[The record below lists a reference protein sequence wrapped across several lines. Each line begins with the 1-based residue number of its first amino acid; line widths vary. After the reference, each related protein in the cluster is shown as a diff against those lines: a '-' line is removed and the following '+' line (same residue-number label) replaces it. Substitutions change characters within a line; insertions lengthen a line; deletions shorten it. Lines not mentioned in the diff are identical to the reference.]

1 MLELIKLKAQMKR
14 SSTKLAEQL
23 EKRNARDT
31 KIKQLRDA
39 LEEAV
44 TEEDITAVEE
54 QITAVEE
61 EYSGIDEQVQQLE
74 SEVEELKGKIEELE
88 SKEPETGSDP
98 AAPAEEEERSINMS
112 HSKRGAF
119 YKLPAETRA
128 KILKR
133 DDVKSFVVRTREI
146 IKNQTRG
153 ITGAELAVPTVLLDI
168 VREHVWEASKLID
181 KVRSM
186 TIGGN
191 ARQPVTG
198 SIPEAIWTDA
208 LGAFNED
215 QIDLR
220 AIDMD
225 AYLVSAFVPVPNSI
239 IEDTDEAFLGMI
251 LDFLAGGIGRATDKA
266 IIYGLGN
273 GMPLGIVTRLA
284 QSARPSDWS
293 SNAPEWADLRSTNI
307 KKLDILSKS
316 GAEFFADL
324 GMALAAAENNG
335 SNAAPFW
342 CMNRKTKMELR
353 TKALS
358 FDASAALRSGIDN
371 TLPFDDGEIVELDFI
386 PDHEIVGGYG
396 LNYLL
401 AERQGVSLGS
411 SEHVRFIQRQTV
423 FAGFARYDGAPV
435 FGNSFVVVNYGNAEP
450 TTVTTFAGDAA
461 NTDRVSLTALTVG
474 TAQISPAFNKDILNY
489 SVEVDAAKAKVT
501 ATAQRSE
508 AVIEIKNGAIAVTN
522 GSEVT
527 FAEGNNVLT
536 FKVTNGNAVARTYS
550 VTVKYTKA

>member
-1 MLELIKLKAQMKR
+1 MLALIKLKAQMKR

-23 EKRNARDT
+23 EKRNARDA

-88 SKEPETGSDP
+88 NKEPETGSDP

-225 AYLVSAFVPVPNSI
+225 SYLVSAFVPVPNSI

-266 IIYGLGN
+266 ILYGLGN

-474 TAQISPAFNKDILNY
+474 TAQLSPAFNKDILNY
-489 SVEVDAAKAKVT
+489 SVEVAAAKAKVA

-508 AVIEIKNGAIAVTN
+508 AVVEIKNGATAVTN
-522 GSEVT
+522 GSEFT
-527 FAEGNNVLT
+527 FAEGNNILT

>member
-1 MLELIKLKAQMKR
+1 MLVLIKLKAQMKR

-88 SKEPETGSDP
+88 SKEPEVDP
-98 AAPAEEEERSINMS
+98 EPVATEEERSINMS

-181 KVRSM
+181 KVHSM

-208 LGAFNED
+208 LGTFNED

-225 AYLVSAFVPVPNSI
+225 SYLVSAFVPVPNSI

-353 TKALS
+353 TKALA

-423 FAGFARYDGAPV
+423 FAGFARYDARP
-435 FGNSFVVVNYGNAEP
+435 FSA
-450 TTVTTFAGDAA
+450 
-461 NTDRVSLTALTVG
+461 TALSWSTMA
-474 TAQISPAFNKDILNY
+474 TPSRRLSPP
-489 SVEVDAAKAKVT
+489 SRVT
-501 ATAQRSE
+501 PPTPTESASLR
-508 AVIEIKNGAIAVTN
+508 
-522 GSEVT
+522 
-527 FAEGNNVLT
+527 
-536 FKVTNGNAVARTYS
+536 
-550 VTVKYTKA
+550 

>member
-1 MLELIKLKAQMKR
+1 MLALIKLNAQMKR

-74 SEVEELKGKIEELE
+74 SEVEELKDKIEELE
-88 SKEPETGSDP
+88 SKEPETGSES
-98 AAPAEEEERSINMS
+98 AATEEEERSINMS

-225 AYLVSAFVPVPNSI
+225 SYLVSAFVPVPNSI
-239 IEDTDEAFLGMI
+239 IEDTDEAFLSMI

-266 IIYGLGN
+266 ILYGLGN

-316 GAEFFADL
+316 GAEFFADSL
-324 GMALAAAENNG
+324 
-335 SNAAPFW
+335 
-342 CMNRKTKMELR
+342 
-353 TKALS
+353 KA
-358 FDASAALRSGIDN
+358 
-371 TLPFDDGEIVELDFI
+371 
-386 PDHEIVGGYG
+386 
-396 LNYLL
+396 
-401 AERQGVSLGS
+401 
-411 SEHVRFIQRQTV
+411 
-423 FAGFARYDGAPV
+423 
-435 FGNSFVVVNYGNAEP
+435 
-450 TTVTTFAGDAA
+450 
-461 NTDRVSLTALTVG
+461 
-474 TAQISPAFNKDILNY
+474 
-489 SVEVDAAKAKVT
+489 
-501 ATAQRSE
+501 
-508 AVIEIKNGAIAVTN
+508 
-522 GSEVT
+522 
-527 FAEGNNVLT
+527 
-536 FKVTNGNAVARTYS
+536 
-550 VTVKYTKA
+550 